1 MSFSFA
7 CKDGICTESASCKSL
22 FQLIAKFPLSPLLMQ
37 AQLKLVCI
45 LTVPCLL
52 SKFNFLKTVKLLQF
66 MNVLEPADVVIRS
79 LAELDDV
86 IAV

>member
-1 MSFSFA
+1 
-7 CKDGICTESASCKSL
+7 
-22 FQLIAKFPLSPLLMQ
+22 MQ

-52 SKFNFLKTVKLLQF
+52 SKFNFLKNVKLLQF
-66 MNVLEPADVVIRS
+66 MNVLEPADVVIGS